1 MHILSSAHSL
11 KSRYPNLRPFQKKF
25 ALHATTIDL
34 LNSLDFLNDY
44 HRQEIMFRTN
54 ASKEQLPPD
63 LAWKRMKLITREV
76 NQTILPKAKA
86 LIEQDNNS
94 EKSHDEICD
103 MLLQSMYV
111 SYRF

>member
-1 MHILSSAHSL
+1 
-11 KSRYPNLRPFQKKF
+11 
-25 ALHATTIDL
+25 
-34 LNSLDFLNDY
+34 
-44 HRQEIMFRTN
+44 MFRTN

-111 SYRF
+111 SLCILTKAFVFRGHCFILFLA